1 VSEQLRDKVFI
12 SYSHKDEEWMQK
24 LKTMLHPLIS
34 KGKIIPWDDSNI
46 KTGQKWHEEII
57 SALETTKIAV
67 MLVSDNFLASEYI
80 TNIELPIL
88 LEAAEKGECTICLI
102 PISHC
107 LFKEYGL
114 DKYQAAHDI
123 NRPLDGLPPSKVK
136 KALAEVAE
144 EIDRIYN
151 ETAIKPPAT
160 VKKRKQIKILSVI
173 ASPEDVDDIYYERE
187 QDAMLEAFKSF
198 DREEVFLDM
207 PDPVKSTLIEIK
219 EHLENGKH
227 DILHITAHGGID
239 EKGEGILSL
248 EDQWGKLDEAT
259 GKKLLKYLVPAP
271 RIVILSACHSARKE
285 PDLMPVAQAL
295 FKEGID
301 IVIGMKTRISHAAA
315 VEFNLAFFKA
325 LCQKITVQEAFQKG
339 KDAIFKG
346 EQKRIEEIPTWDAIK
361 EYEIPQLLV
370 RKKDENLTREDFS
383 EYRIKS
389 PDRPES
395 HHFMGAKYLER
406 GFIGRRQVLRDIY
419 KSIDNKEGAIVL
431 KGPGGI
437 GKSTLTTRA
446 AANLRIKG
454 FDFIVV
460 RGETTIEQILEAI
473 SKKAA
478 AKGVEKA
485 NEVYEENIDVEEKL
499 AWYLDNFLL
508 KQKMVIIFD
517 NFEENQDEKKGDFN
531 KERLKEFLWFFR
543 DALKNK
549 ETFLFF
555 STRYKL
561 AGFDSRGITKEIP
574 EFSSVEFR
582 KMLGKS
588 NALRRLDSKSLGNLQ
603 QEIGGNPRA
612 LELLDQIAYKE
623 FKKRDFTWVRL
634 KDLIPELQERII
646 HKKGA
651 EDDFTPLLLEKLF
664 SYLTGPQRQVLDI
677 LSIYR
682 NPVPIEAIA
691 AHNVKMERLD
701 RIRLVDLSLLECIDS
716 DEINLYYVHRLTAQ
730 YLLKQ
735 MKQAVITK
743 YHLQAAQ
750 YFTTIRTEEGKVY
763 LEYLIESRWHYIRA
777 DEWDKAAFITFGLY
791 DYLTLHGYPQWSM
804 ELLQELDI
812 EKINETAQSV
822 ACIRIGTLNKD
833 FGKYDNALSLYKK
846 AYEISKKNN
855 DDNNIAASLHQIG
868 MIYQLKGDYDA
879 ALKQY
884 EKSLEIKEKIGDIKS
899 ASSSLHQ
906 IGMIYQYKG
915 DYDAALKQYEKA
927 GEIFEKSGDVRG
939 LSYSLHQVGIIY
951 QLKGD
956 YDFALKQYE
965 KAKEIF
971 EKIGDIKGVSFSLHQ
986 IGIIYQHKGDY
997 DAALKQYGK
1006 AIEISE
1012 EIGDIKGVSEIL
1024 QQTGTLYQEKGDYD
1038 AALKQCGRALE
1049 ISEKIGDVKG
1059 MSSSLHSIGI
1069 IYQNKGNYDAALKKH
1084 GKSLEIREKINDIRG
1099 VSESLYQIGMVY
1111 EKKGEYDAALKLYEM
1126 ARNTFEKIGAIKEF
1140 SSSLHQIGNVYY
1152 YKGDYESAL
1161 KLCERSLEIW
1171 EQIGYIPGVA
1181 ISMGQMGN
1189 LYFQKKEFETALKYY
1204 IQAFLVFK
1212 KIGSPYTNQARKDI
1226 ARTRK
1231 KLSGEQ
1237 FNAILKKFNLK
1248 PESLDSPEDPKK
1260 ELFDFLVGV
1269 TSQALSAKEKSSQEK
1284 EKIAAQVNEMI
1295 NKIPDDKPEIEGI
1308 KSYIQMLLAFVNR
1321 DDVQTYM
1328 EKIPKELKEMFEKM
1342 RKKF

>member
-1 VSEQLRDKVFI
+1 MIEQSRDKVFI
-12 SYSHKDEEWMQK
+12 SYSHKDKKWMQK

-34 KGKIIPWDDSNI
+34 KGKIIPRDDSNI
-46 KTGQKWHEEII
+46 KTGQKWHDEII
-57 SALETTKIAV
+57 NALGTTKIAV
-67 MLVSDNFLASEYI
+67 LLVSDNFLASEYI

-88 LEAAEKGECTICLI
+88 LEAAEKGECTICWI

-114 DKYQAAHDI
+114 DKYQAAHEI
-123 NRPLDGLPPSKVK
+123 NRPLDGLSPSEIK
-136 KALAEVAE
+136 KALADVAE

-151 ETAIKPPAT
+151 ETAIKPTAS
-160 VKKRKQIKILSVI
+160 VKKLKQIKILSII
-173 ASPEDVDDIYYERE
+173 ASPGDVDDIYYERE

-207 PDPVKSTLIEIK
+207 PDPVKSALIEIK
-219 EHLENGKH
+219 EHLEDGKH
-227 DILHITAHGGID
+227 DILHITAHGGINK
-239 EKGEGILSL
+239 KGEGILSL
-248 EDQWGKLDEAT
+248 EDQWGKLDETT
-259 GKKLLKYLVPAP
+259 GKKLLKFLVPAP

-295 FKEGID
+295 FKEGLD
-301 IVIGMKTRISHAAA
+301 IVIGMKTQISHAAA
-315 VEFNLAFFKA
+315 IEFNLAFFKA
-325 LCQKITVQEAFQKG
+325 LCQKNTVKEAFQKG

-370 RKKDENLTREDFS
+370 RKKDENLTSKDFS
-383 EYRIKS
+383 DYRIEA

-419 KSIDNKEGAIVL
+419 KTIENKEGAIVL

-446 AANLRIKG
+446 AANLRIKS
-454 FDFIVV
+454 FDFIVI
-460 RGETTIEQILEAI
+460 RGETSVEQILEAI
-473 SKKAA
+473 SRKAA
-478 AKGVEKA
+478 AQGVEKA
-485 NEVYEENIDVEEKL
+485 NEVYESNADLKDKL
-499 AWYLDNFLL
+499 GWYLDNFLL
-508 KQKMVIIFD
+508 KQKIVIIFD
-517 NFEENQDEKKGDFN
+517 NFEENQDEKRGDFH

-549 ETFLFF
+549 ATFLFF

-561 AGFDSRGITKEIP
+561 PGFDLPAITKEIS
-574 EFSSVEFR
+574 EFSAVEFR

-588 NALRRLDSKSLGNLQ
+588 NALKRLERQSVKNLR

-623 FKKRDFTWVRL
+623 FKKRDFTWAQL

-646 HKKGA
+646 QKKGT
-651 EDDFTPLLLEKLF
+651 EDDFTPLFLDKLF
-664 SYLTGPQRQVLDI
+664 SYLNGPQRQLLDI

-682 NPVPIEAIA
+682 NPVPAPAIA
-691 AHNVKMERLD
+691 AQDVKLERLD
-701 RIRLVDLSLLECIDS
+701 RIRLADLSLLECIDI
-716 DEINLYYVHRLTAQ
+716 DEISLYYVHRLTAQ
-730 YLLKQ
+730 YLLIQ
-735 MKQAVITK
+735 MKKDVKNK
-743 YHLQAAQ
+743 YHLHAAQ
-750 YFTTIRTEEGKVY
+750 YFEGIRDEEGKKY
-763 LEYLIESRWHYIRA
+763 LENEIEVRWHYIQTE
-777 DEWDKAAFITFGLY
+777 EWNKAAKITFDLEK
-791 DYLTLHGYPQWSM
+791 YLTLHGFPQRSM

-822 ACIRIGTLNKD
+822 AFIRIGNLNKN
-833 FGKYDNALSLYKK
+833 FGEFDDALSLYKK

-868 MIYQLKGDYDA
+868 MIYQLNGDYDA

-884 EKSLEIKEKIGDIKS
+884 EKSLEIKEKIGDIKA

-927 GEIFEKSGDVRG
+927 GEIFEKSGDFKG
-939 LSYSLHQVGIIY
+939 LSYNLHQVGIIY

-965 KAKEIF
+965 KTKEIF
-971 EKIGDIKGVSFSLHQ
+971 EKIGDIKGVSSSLHQ
-986 IGIIYQHKGDY
+986 IGMVYQHRGDY
-997 DAALKQYGK
+997 NAALNQYGK

-1012 EIGDIKGVSEIL
+1012 EMGDIKGVSESL
-1024 QQTGTLYQEKGDYD
+1024 QQIGTLYQERGDYD
-1038 AALKQCGRALE
+1038 AALKQYGRALE

-1059 MSSSLHSIGI
+1059 VSSSLHSIGI

-1111 EKKGEYDAALKLYEM
+1111 EKKGEYDAALKLYKM

-1161 KLCERSLEIW
+1161 KQYERSLEIR
-1171 EQIGYIPGVA
+1171 EKIGDIPGVA

-1189 LYFQKKEFETALKYY
+1189 LHFQKKEFETALEYS
-1204 IQAFLVFK
+1204 IQAFLVFS
-1212 KIGSPYTNQARKDI
+1212 KIGSPNANKARELI
-1226 ARTRK
+1226 AMTRE
-1231 KLSGEQ
+1231 KLSGDQ
-1237 FNAILKKFNLK
+1237 FDAILKKFKLN
-1248 PESLDSPEDPKK
+1248 PV
-1260 ELFDFLVGV
+1260 DFVV
-1269 TSQALSAKEKSSQEK
+1269 
-1284 EKIAAQVNEMI
+1284 
-1295 NKIPDDKPEIEGI
+1295 DK
-1308 KSYIQMLLAFVNR
+1308 
-1321 DDVQTYM
+1321 
-1328 EKIPKELKEMFEKM
+1328 
-1342 RKKF
+1342 